1 MTVIAKSDQHLLGY
15 AAACAAL
22 WQRALV
28 QVAEHAQAQGA
39 HLARTVVLVPY
50 AHLMPWAQ
58 RHWAHQFPQGF
69 SPRFETTRNWAARLQ
84 AFVPAADDFAGD
96 VAHDTFTARALLD
109 RVGQGAQRDMLA
121 APLQEAATQL
131 APAVAAVPPAQ
142 REAWGE
148 AARKLL
154 ATADDGGTLR
164 YEALVARLALEWV
177 LASRHATDVLFEP
190 GVRAAVDA
198 LVVLEGFQSD
208 ALAQALLA
216 HWGGSGTC
224 IALPGLVV
232 EMEVE
237 TAREQATSPPR
248 LALHAAA
255 DAEDEAHRAA
265 ACVLEHIRQG
275 RVPVALAAT
284 DRALIRRVLAH
295 LDGSGV
301 RVRDESGWILSTT
314 RAAARVLAAL
324 QAGVWDASADAVLDW
339 VKHTPALAPGDV
351 NRLELWLRKG
361 VLQHWSAAAAQDL
374 GTQPQLARVVAT
386 VQAWREPLR
395 AARPLGEW
403 LPALR
408 AVLEQAGQ
416 WAGLLA
422 DPAGMR
428 VLAALRLQD
437 GQQAELDGWGQ
448 GDGGAGRRMTLAE
461 FTRWAKDVLEAGR
474 FVASQAADAPV
485 VVVPLPQL
493 LARPFAAAVLPGCDE
508 KRLQPAPEPAGDWS
522 QAQREAWGLPT
533 RESLEAAQRA
543 AWAHALRTPVVDVLW
558 RTGDEGGEPL
568 LASALV
574 LALQLDGAAL
584 PGADHRAARTVAAAP
599 TPRPLPVGRALPVA
613 QLSSTAYSDLRHCPY
628 RFFAQR
634 QLGLREAG
642 ELDAE
647 VDKRD
652 FGNWLHAVLQHFH
665 EALLATPAE
674 GLRERSALMDA
685 AAEAVTHAQRLQ
697 DGDFLPF
704 AAGWPQLRDGY
715 LRWLAGHEQQGASF
729 RQAEVRARQPLAD
742 LELVGTIDRID
753 GVSSTGEPT
762 VLVIDYKT
770 ESDGATRQRI
780 KAGAEDTQLAF
791 YAALLPQDTLR
802 AAYVNVGERG
812 ETQMHEQDE
821 VVHLR
826 DVLIEGIQHD
836 MARIAAGAPL
846 PALGEGS
853 VCEFCAVR
861 GLCRKDFWNE

>member
-1 MTVIAKSDQHLLGY
+1 MTVIAKSDQRADY
-15 AAACAAL
+15 AAPCAAL
-22 WQRALV
+22 WQRALA
-28 QVAEHAQAQGA
+28 QVAAHVQAQGG

-50 AHLMPWAQ
+50 AQLMPWAQ
-58 RHWAHQFPQGF
+58 RHWAQQFPQGF
-69 SPRFETTRNWAARLQ
+69 APRFETTRNWARQLAG
-84 AFVPAADDFAGD
+84 FEPSADDFAGD
-96 VAHDTFTARALLD
+96 VARDTLTARALLD
-109 RVGQGAQRDMLA
+109 RVGQGAQREMLA
-121 APLQEAATQL
+121 TPLQEAAAQL

-142 REAWGE
+142 RAAWGDE
-148 AARKLL
+148 ARKLL
-154 ATADDGGTLR
+154 ATADEGSSLH

-208 ALAQALLA
+208 SLPQALLA
-216 HWGGSGTC
+216 HWGEQGAC
-224 IALPGLVV
+224 IALPALVDGDP
-232 EMEVE
+232 
-237 TAREQATSPPR
+237 APQQ
-248 LALHAAA
+248 LALHAAT

-265 ACVLEHIRQG
+265 ACVLAHVRDG

-295 LDGSGV
+295 LDSSGV
-301 RVRDESGWILSTT
+301 LVRDESGWILSTT
-314 RAAARVLAAL
+314 RAAARVLAVL
-324 QAGVWDASADAVLDW
+324 QAGVWNASTDAVLDW
-339 VKHTPALAPGDV
+339 VKQTPALMPGEV
-351 NRLELWLRKG
+351 NRLEQWLRKG
-361 VLQHWSAAAAQDL
+361 VVQHWSAAAARDL
-374 GTQPQLARVVAT
+374 SAQPHLARTVAT
-386 VQAWREPLR
+386 VEAWRDTLR
-395 AARPLGEW
+395 SARPLAQW

-416 WAGLLA
+416 WQGLSA

-437 GQQAELDGWGQ
+437 GQQAELDGWG
-448 GDGGAGRRMTLAE
+448 DDSAGRRMTLAE
-461 FTRWAKDVLEAGR
+461 FTRWTKDVLEAGR
-474 FVASQAADAPV
+474 YVATQAADAPV
-485 VVVPLPQL
+485 VVLPMPQL

-508 KRLQPAPEPAGDWS
+508 KRLQAAPEPTGDWS

-533 RESLEAAQRA
+533 RASLEAAQRA

-574 LALQLDGAAL
+574 LALQLDGIAT
-584 PGADHRAARTVAAAP
+584 PGADDRAPREVLATP
-599 TPRPLPVGRALPVA
+599 TLRPQPAGQALPVA
-613 QLSSTAYSDLRHCPY
+613 HLSSTAYSDLRHCPY

-634 QLGLREAG
+634 QLGLREAD

-652 FGNWLHAVLQHFH
+652 FGTWLHAVLQQFH
-665 EALLATPAE
+665 EALLADPTDHPE
-674 GLRERSALMDA
+674 ERRARMDA
-685 AAEAVTHAQRLQ
+685 AAEAVTREQRLQ

-704 AAGWPQLRDGY
+704 AAGWAQLRDGY
-715 LRWLAGHEQQGASF
+715 LQWLAGHEQQGASF
-729 RQAEVRARQPLAD
+729 RQAEVKARQPLGD

-770 ESDGATRQRI
+770 ESDGVTRQRI
-780 KAGAEDTQLAF
+780 KSGAEDTQLAF
-791 YAALLPQDTLR
+791 YAALLSHDTLR

-826 DVLIEGIQHD
+826 DVLVEGIQHD

-853 VCEFCAVR
+853 VCDYCAVR
-861 GLCRKDFWNE
+861 GLCRKDFWND

>member
-1 MTVIAKSDQHLLGY
+1 MTVIAKSDDGAGWSLH
-15 AAACAAL
+15 L
-22 WQRALV
+22 WQRALA
-28 QVAEHAQAQGA
+28 QVAAHASARGA

-50 AHLMPWAQ
+50 AQLMPWGQ
-58 RHWAHQFPQGF
+58 RLWGQQFPQGF
-69 SPRFETTRNWAARLQ
+69 APRFETTRNWARQLQ
-84 AFVPAADDFAGD
+84 GFEPSADDFAGD
-96 VAHDTFTARALLD
+96 AARDTLTARALLD
-109 RVGQGAQRDMLA
+109 RVGQGALREMLA
-121 APLQEAATQL
+121 TPLQEAAAQL

-142 REAWGE
+142 RAAWGD

-154 ATADDGGTLR
+154 ATADEGSSLH

-190 GVRAAVDA
+190 GVREVVDA

-208 ALAQALLA
+208 ALPQALLA
-216 HWGGSGTC
+216 QWGERGAC
-224 IALPGLVV
+224 IVLPSLL
-232 EMEVE
+232 EE
-237 TAREQATSPPR
+237 ASAPPQR
-248 LALHAAA
+248 ALHAAT

-265 ACVLEHIRQG
+265 ACVLSHIRHG

-295 LDGSGV
+295 LDSSGV
-301 RVRDESGWILSTT
+301 LVRDESGWILSTT
-314 RAAARVLAAL
+314 RAASRVMAAL
-324 QAGVWDASADAVLDW
+324 RAASWNASSNDVLDW
-339 VKHTPALAPGDV
+339 LKHTPALTPGEI
-351 NRLELWLRKG
+351 NRLEQWLRKG
-361 VLQHWSAAAAQDL
+361 VLQHWSAASAQDL
-374 GTQPQLARVVAT
+374 LSAQPHLARTVAT
-386 VQAWREPLR
+386 VETWRDALR
-395 AARPLGEW
+395 AARPLAQW

-416 WAGLLA
+416 WQDLQA

-437 GQQAELDGWGQ
+437 GQQAELQSWG
-448 GDGGAGRRMTLAE
+448 DSAGRRMTLAE
-461 FTRWAKDVLEAGR
+461 FTRWVKDVLEAGR
-474 FVASQAADAPV
+474 YVASQAADAPV
-485 VVVPLPQL
+485 VVLPLPQL
-493 LARPFAAAVLPGCDE
+493 LGRPFAAAVLPGCDE
-508 KRLQPAPEPAGDWS
+508 KRLQAAPEPTGDWS

-533 RESLEAAQRA
+533 RQSLEAAQRA
-543 AWAHALRTPVVDVLW
+543 AWAYALRVPVVDVLW

-574 LALQLDGAAL
+574 LALQLDGAASS
-584 PGADHRAARTVAAAP
+584 GADHRTARDVVATP
-599 TPRPLPVGRALPVA
+599 TLRPLPVGQALPVQ

-634 QLGLREAG
+634 QLGLREAD

-652 FGNWLHAVLQHFH
+652 FGNWLHAVLQRFH
-665 EALLATPAE
+665 ED
-674 GLRERSALMDA
+674 LRDQPTDDAGERSARMDA
-685 AAEAVTHAQRLQ
+685 AAEAVTREQRLQ

-704 AAGWPQLRDGY
+704 AAGWAQLRDGY
-715 LRWLAGHEQQGASF
+715 LQWLGGHEQQGAMF
-729 RQAEVRARQPLAD
+729 RQAEVKARQPLGD
-742 LELVGTIDRID
+742 LELIGTIDRID

-770 ESDGATRQRI
+770 ESDSVTRQRI
-780 KAGAEDTQLAF
+780 KSGAEDTQLPF
-791 YAALLPQDTLR
+791 YAALLHHDTLR

-812 ETQMHEQDE
+812 ETQLHEQDE

-861 GLCRKDFWNE
+861 GLCRKDYWADAEQALPAPETP